1 MLFLKDCKMKNK
13 SKLLNI
19 FIFSIIFIGFNT
31 FTQNI
36 FAEIDEKEEKSSKEK
51 VDDEAPKKPK
61 GMPGKKKE
69 YKTVEEFLEDGEFA
83 SMDGFMNILH
93 ETEED
98 KYYLVLNEDQLNKEF
113 IYFTYILNG
122 PSDAGPSGGDMGEAF
137 ILEFRKFKEDIG
149 LYKKNTKFIYDD
161 SNKISQSKLTN
172 IIEAFVGRFSVVV
185 SEETKYLI
193 SIDNMFLT
201 EMLVSITPNIPK
213 EYIEYYNLILGR
225 PDKTKTFIDEVK
237 NYEKNT
243 SFKVRYGFYNPK
255 PKSGGSIDAVTDKR
269 YTFVDGL
276 HLFVEMPDDNF
287 EPRVAD
293 QRIGYF
299 SEKVTDLSTYE
310 SNNARDLMN
319 RWRLV
324 KKNPDADI
332 SEPVE
337 PLVYWVENSTPEE
350 IRPFV
355 VKGIEAWNQAFEK
368 AGFKNAIVAKIQ
380 PDDADWDAGDVRY
393 NVVRWAST
401 PDPRYSGYG
410 PSVANPRT
418 GEIIA
423 ADIVQEF
430 NAIKRGYTYRKLW
443 GYTKDNDPLEQWIIS
458 LTMHEV
464 GHTLGLRHNFKSSWI
479 FDAKEVHDV
488 SLTGKNHIGSVMDY
502 DPINLAPEGI
512 TQGNY
517 FPTGAGSY
525 DIWAIEFG
533 YTPNLSDEERKNLL
547 SKSTQL
553 QYIFGTD
560 GDAMSSPG
568 VNIDPRNLR
577 GDMSN
582 DPITY
587 TSDRI
592 KILDAKIAELP
603 DIFLL
608 DGETSSEFRSV
619 FYSLTSEKGRFL
631 DNVSRLIGGVYSN
644 RIVNDSEKGMTPFEA
659 VSYEDQKRAMNLIIE
674 KLLSND
680 AFVFDENLLKYLQSE
695 KRAAYSPRRKGNEDP
710 QLHDLVLSL
719 QGRAVAHI
727 LHPTVMMRLIDS
739 SQYGNT
745 YLPDEVLDD
754 LFDGIFVQREVPT
767 SFKMNLQSKYVD
779 SLISA
784 LNDDDYDEI
793 SKSAIYASLVSIES
807 FTRTPYGDSKTKV
820 HYKFL
825 NWKISKALED

>member
-1 MLFLKDCKMKNK
+1 MKNK
-13 SKLLNI
+13 SKLFNI
-19 FIFSIIFIGFNT
+19 FLSLIFFIGLNSYSI
-31 FTQNI
+31 NI
-36 FAEIDEKEEKSSKEK
+36 FAEDDGKAPSSEEVTDDASS
-51 VDDEAPKKPK
+51 KKPK

-69 YKTVEEFLEDGEFA
+69 YKTIDEFLEDGEYI
-83 SMDGFMNILH
+83 SIDGFMNVLH
-93 ETEED
+93 ETEKD

-149 LYKKNTKFIYDD
+149 IYKKNTKFKYDD

-172 IIEAFVGRFSVVV
+172 IIEAFLGRFSVVV
-185 SEETKYLI
+185 NEDSKYLI
-193 SIDNMFLT
+193 NIDKMFLS
-201 EMLVSITPNIPK
+201 EMLVAITPNIPK
-213 EYIEYYNLILGR
+213 EYMEYYNLILGR
-225 PDKTKTFIDEVK
+225 PDKSKTFIDEVK

-243 SFKVRYGFYNPK
+243 SFKVRYGFFNPK
-255 PKSGGSIDAVTDKR
+255 PKSGGSIDAITDKR
-269 YTFVDGL
+269 YTYVDGL
-276 HLFVEMPDDNF
+276 HLFVEMPDDKF

-299 SEKVTDLSTYE
+299 SEKVTDLSTYD

-319 RWRLV
+319 RWRLI
-324 KKNPDADI
+324 KKDPDAEL
-332 SEPVE
+332 SEPEE

-355 VKGIEAWNQAFEK
+355 VKGIEAWNKAFEK

-380 PDDADWDAGDVRY
+380 PDDAEWDAGDVRY

-443 GYTKDNDPLEQWIIS
+443 GYTPENDPLEQWIVS

-479 FDAKEVHDV
+479 YDAKEVHDV
-488 SLTGKNHIGSVMDY
+488 SITGDNHIGSVMDY
-502 DPINLAPEGI
+502 DPINLAPEGL
-512 TQGNY
+512 TQGNF
-517 FPTGAGSY
+517 FPTGPGSY

-533 YTPNLSDEERKNLL
+533 YTPSFTDEERENLL
-547 SKSTQL
+547 SKSTQPE
-553 QYIFGTD
+553 YIFGTD

-568 VNIDPRNLR
+568 INIDPRNYR

-592 KILDAKIAELP
+592 KTLDAKIAELP
-603 DIFLL
+603 DIFLV
-608 DGETSSEFRSV
+608 DGETSTEFRSV

-631 DNVSRLIGGVYSN
+631 DGVSRLIGGVYSN
-644 RIVNDSEKGMTPFEA
+644 RIVNDSNKDITPFEA
-659 VSYEDQKRAMNLIIE
+659 VSYEDQKRAMNLIKE

-680 AFVFDENLLKYLQSE
+680 AFSFDENLLKYLQSE
-695 KRAAYSPRRKGNEDP
+695 KRAAYSSGRRVNEDP
-710 QLHDLVLSL
+710 KLHDLVLSM
-719 QGRAVAHI
+719 QGRTLSHI
-727 LHPTVMMRLIDS
+727 LHPVVMMRLVDS

-745 YLPDEVLDD
+745 YMPDEVLKD
-754 LFDGIFVQREVPT
+754 LFDGIFVQREIPT
-767 SFKMNLQSKYVD
+767 TFKMNLQSKYVD

-784 LNDDDYDEI
+784 LDDNDYDEI
-793 SKSAIYASLVSIES
+793 SKAAIYASLVDIKN
-807 FTRTPYGDSKTKV
+807 FTRSQYGDSKTKV
-820 HYKFL
+820 HYNFL
-825 NWKISKALED
+825 NWKVSKALDD

>member
-1 MLFLKDCKMKNK
+1 MKNK

-149 LYKKNTKFIYDD
+149 LYKKNTKFVYDD

-324 KKNPDADI
+324 KKNPDAEI

-464 GHTLGLRHNFKSSWI
+464 GHTRGLRHNFKSSWI

-592 KILDAKIAELP
+592 KILEAKIAELP

-695 KRAAYSPRRKGNEDP
+695 KRAAYSPRRRGNEDP

-727 LHPTVMMRLIDS
+727 LHPTVMMRLLDS

-754 LFDGIFVQREVPT
+754 LFYGIFVQREVPT

-779 SLISA
+779 SLIGA

-807 FTRTPYGDSKTKV
+807 FTRTPYGNSKTKV

>member
-1 MLFLKDCKMKNK
+1 MKEK
-13 SKLLNI
+13 SKFLNI
-19 FIFSIIFIGFNT
+19 FIFSSIFIS
-31 FTQNI
+31 
-36 FAEIDEKEEKSSKEK
+36 FAFSPVNLAAQDADAGKTSSEEK
-51 VDDEAPKKPK
+51 VDEDAPKKPK
-61 GMPGKKKE
+61 GVPGKKKE
-69 YKTVEEFLEDGEFA
+69 YKTINEFLEDGEYV
-83 SMDGFMNILH
+83 SMEGFMNILH
-93 ETEED
+93 ETEKD
-98 KYYLVLNEDQLNKEF
+98 KYYMVLNEDQLNKEF

-137 ILEFRKFKEDIG
+137 IMEFRKFKEDIG
-149 LYKKNTKFIYDD
+149 IYKKNTKFIYDE
-161 SNKISQSKLTN
+161 SNKISQSNLTN
-172 IIEAFVGRFSVVV
+172 IIEAFLGRFSVVV
-185 SEETKYLI
+185 KEDSQYLI
-193 SIDNMFLT
+193 NIDKMFLS
-201 EMLVSITPNIPK
+201 EMLVAITPNIPK

-225 PDKTKTFIDEVK
+225 PDKSKTFIDEVK
-237 NYEKNT
+237 SYEKNT
-243 SFKVRYGFYNPK
+243 SFRVRYGFYNPK

-269 YTFVDGL
+269 YTYVDGL
-276 HLFVEMPDDNF
+276 HLFVEMPDDKF

-299 SEKVTDLSTYE
+299 SEKVTDLSTYDT
-310 SNNARDLMN
+310 NTARDLMN
-319 RWRLV
+319 RWRLI
-324 KKNPDADI
+324 KKDPEAEL
-332 SEPVE
+332 SEPEE
-337 PLVYWVENSTPEE
+337 PIVYWVENSTPEE

-355 VKGIEAWNQAFEK
+355 VKGIESWNKAFEK
-368 AGFKNAIVAKIQ
+368 AGFKNAVVAKIQ
-380 PDDADWDAGDVRY
+380 PDDAEWDAGDVRY

-443 GYTKDNDPLEQWIIS
+443 GYTEDNDPLEQWIIS

-479 FDAKEVHDV
+479 YDAKEVHNV
-488 SLTGKNHIGSVMDY
+488 SITGDNHIGSVMDY
-502 DPINLAPEGI
+502 DPINLAPEGV

-517 FPTGAGSY
+517 FPSGPGSY
-525 DIWAIEFG
+525 DMWAIEFG
-533 YTPNLSDEERKNLL
+533 YTPSLSDEERENLL
-547 SKSTQL
+547 SRSSEPE
-553 QYIFGTD
+553 YIFGTD

-592 KILDAKIAELP
+592 KTLDAKIAELP
-603 DIFLL
+603 DIYLV
-608 DGETSSEFRSV
+608 DGKTSTEFRSV

-644 RIVNDSEKGMTPFEA
+644 RVVNDSNKDITPFEA
-659 VSYEDQKRAMNLIIE
+659 VSYEDQKRAMNLIKE
-674 KLLSND
+674 KLLSNNS
-680 AFVFDENLLKYLQSE
+680 FSFDENLLKYLQSE
-695 KRAAYSPRRKGNEDP
+695 KRAAYSSGRRGNEDP

-719 QGRAVAHI
+719 QGRTISHI
-727 LHPTVMMRLIDS
+727 LHPTVMMRLVDS

-745 YLPDEVLDD
+745 YMPDEVLSD
-754 LFDGIFVQREVPT
+754 LFDGIFVQREVPNT
-767 SFKMNLQSKYVD
+767 FKMNLQSKYVD

-784 LNDDDYDEI
+784 LSDDDYDEI
-793 SKSAIYASLVSIES
+793 SKAAIYSSLVNIRN
-807 FTRTPYGDSKTKV
+807 FTKALYGDSKIKV
-820 HYKFL
+820 HYRFL
-825 NWKISKALED
+825 NWKISKALDD

>member
-1 MLFLKDCKMKNK
+1 MKNK

-19 FIFSIIFIGFNT
+19 FIFSIIFIGLNS
-31 FTQNI
+31 FTINI
-36 FAEIDEKEEKSSKEK
+36 FAEDEDKENASEEKS
-51 VDDEAPKKPK
+51 DDVATKKPK
-61 GMPGKKKE
+61 GMSGKKKE
-69 YKTVEEFLEDGEFA
+69 YKTIEEFIDDGEYA
-83 SMDGFMNILH
+83 SIDGFMNILH
-93 ETEED
+93 ETDKD

-149 LYKKNTKFIYDD
+149 IYKKNTKFIYDD

-172 IIEAFVGRFSVVV
+172 IIEAFLGRFSVVV
-185 SEETKYLI
+185 NEDSKYLI
-193 SIDNMFLT
+193 NIDKMFLS
-201 EMLVSITPNIPK
+201 EMLVAITPNIPK
-213 EYIEYYNLILGR
+213 EYMEYYNLILGR
-225 PDKTKTFIDEVK
+225 PDKSKTFIDEVK

-255 PKSGGSIDAVTDKR
+255 PKSGSSIDAVTDKR

-276 HLFVEMPDDNF
+276 HLFVEMPDDKF

-299 SEKVTDLSTYE
+299 SEKVTDLSTYD

-319 RWRLV
+319 RWRLI
-324 KKNPDADI
+324 KKNPEAEL
-332 SEPVE
+332 SEPEE

-355 VKGIEAWNQAFEK
+355 VKGIEAWNKAFEK
-368 AGFKNAIVAKIQ
+368 AGFKNAIIAKIQ

-443 GYTKDNDPLEQWIIS
+443 GYTEENDPLEQWIVS

-479 FDAKEVHDV
+479 YDAKEVHDV
-488 SLTGKNHIGSVMDY
+488 SVTGDNHIGSVMDY

-512 TQGNY
+512 TQGNF
-517 FPTGAGSY
+517 FPTGPGFY

-533 YTPNLSDEERKNLL
+533 YTPSFTDEERENLL
-547 SKSTQL
+547 SKSSQPE
-553 QYIFGTD
+553 YIFGTD

-568 VNIDPRNLR
+568 VNIDPRNYR

-587 TSDRI
+587 TLDRI
-592 KILDAKIAELP
+592 KTLDAKIAELP
-603 DIFLL
+603 DIFLIN
-608 DGETSSEFRSV
+608 GETSSEFRSI

-631 DNVSRLIGGVYSN
+631 DGVSRLIGGVYSN
-644 RIVNDSEKGMTPFEA
+644 RIVNDSNKDITPFEA
-659 VSYEDQKRAMNLIIE
+659 VSYEDQKRAMSLIKE
-674 KLLSND
+674 ELLSNN
-680 AFVFDENLLKYLQSE
+680 AFSFDENLLKYLQSE
-695 KRAAYSPRRKGNEDP
+695 KRAAYSPGRRGNEDP

-719 QGRAVAHI
+719 QGRTIAHI
-727 LHPTVMMRLIDS
+727 LHPTVMMRLVDS

-745 YLPDEVLDD
+745 YMPDEVLSD

-767 SFKMNLQSKYVD
+767 TFKMNLQSKYVD

-784 LNDDDYDEI
+784 LIDDDYDEI
-793 SKSAIYASLVSIES
+793 SKSAIYASLVDIRN
-807 FTRTPYGDSKTKV
+807 FTKIPYGDSKTKV

-825 NWKISKALED
+825 NWKASKALDD

>member
-1 MLFLKDCKMKNK
+1 MKNK
-13 SKLLNI
+13 SKLFNI
-19 FIFSIIFIGFNT
+19 FLSLIFFIGLNSYSI
-31 FTQNI
+31 NI
-36 FAEIDEKEEKSSKEK
+36 FAEDDGKAPSSEE
-51 VDDEAPKKPK
+51 VTDDASPKKPK

-69 YKTVEEFLEDGEFA
+69 YKTIDEFLEDGEYI
-83 SMDGFMNILH
+83 SIDGFMNVLH
-93 ETEED
+93 ETEKD

-149 LYKKNTKFIYDD
+149 IYKKNTKFKYDD

-172 IIEAFVGRFSVVV
+172 IIEAFLGRFSVVV
-185 SEETKYLI
+185 NEDSKYLI
-193 SIDNMFLT
+193 NIDKMFLS
-201 EMLVSITPNIPK
+201 EMLVAITPNIPK
-213 EYIEYYNLILGR
+213 EYMEYYNLILGR
-225 PDKTKTFIDEVK
+225 PDKSKTFIDEVK

-243 SFKVRYGFYNPK
+243 SFKVRYGFFNPK
-255 PKSGGSIDAVTDKR
+255 PKSGGSIDAITDKR
-269 YTFVDGL
+269 YTYVDGL
-276 HLFVEMPDDNF
+276 HLFVEMPDDKF

-299 SEKVTDLSTYE
+299 SEKVTDLSTYD

-319 RWRLV
+319 RWRLI
-324 KKNPDADI
+324 KKDPDAEL
-332 SEPVE
+332 SEPEE

-355 VKGIEAWNQAFEK
+355 VKGIEAWNKAFEK

-380 PDDADWDAGDVRY
+380 PDDAEWDAGDVRY

-443 GYTKDNDPLEQWIIS
+443 GYTPENDPLEQWIVS

-479 FDAKEVHDV
+479 YDAKEVHDV
-488 SLTGKNHIGSVMDY
+488 SITGDNHIGSVMDY
-502 DPINLAPEGI
+502 DPINLAPEGL
-512 TQGNY
+512 TQGNF
-517 FPTGAGSY
+517 FPTGPGSY

-533 YTPNLSDEERKNLL
+533 YTPSFTDEERENLL
-547 SKSTQL
+547 SKSTQPE
-553 QYIFGTD
+553 YIFGTD

-568 VNIDPRNLR
+568 INIDPRNYR

-592 KILDAKIAELP
+592 KTLDAKIAELP
-603 DIFLL
+603 DIFLV
-608 DGETSSEFRSV
+608 DGETSTEFRSV

-631 DNVSRLIGGVYSN
+631 DGVSRLIGGVYSN
-644 RIVNDSEKGMTPFEA
+644 RIVNDSNKDITPFEA
-659 VSYEDQKRAMNLIIE
+659 VSYEDQKRAMNLIKE

-680 AFVFDENLLKYLQSE
+680 AFSFDENLLKYLQSE
-695 KRAAYSPRRKGNEDP
+695 KRAAYSSGRRVNEDP
-710 QLHDLVLSL
+710 KLHDLVLSM
-719 QGRAVAHI
+719 QGRTLSHI
-727 LHPTVMMRLIDS
+727 LHPVVMMRLVDS

-745 YLPDEVLDD
+745 YMPDEVLKD
-754 LFDGIFVQREVPT
+754 LFDGIFVQREIPT
-767 SFKMNLQSKYVD
+767 TFKMNLQSKYVD

-784 LNDDDYDEI
+784 LDDNDYDEI
-793 SKSAIYASLVSIES
+793 SKAAIYASLVDIKN
-807 FTRTPYGDSKTKV
+807 FTRSQYGDSKTKV
-820 HYKFL
+820 HYNFL
-825 NWKISKALED
+825 NWKVSKALDD

>member
-1 MLFLKDCKMKNK
+1 MKNK
-13 SKLLNI
+13 SKLFNI
-19 FIFSIIFIGFNT
+19 FLSLIFFIGLNSYSI
-31 FTQNI
+31 NI
-36 FAEIDEKEEKSSKEK
+36 FAEDDGKAPSSEE
-51 VDDEAPKKPK
+51 VTDDASPKKPK

-69 YKTVEEFLEDGEFA
+69 YKTIDEFLEDGEYI
-83 SMDGFMNILH
+83 SIDGFMNVLR
-93 ETEED
+93 ETEKD

-149 LYKKNTKFIYDD
+149 IYKKNTKFKYDD

-172 IIEAFVGRFSVVV
+172 IIEAFLGRFSVVV
-185 SEETKYLI
+185 NEDSKYLI
-193 SIDNMFLT
+193 NIDKMFLS
-201 EMLVSITPNIPK
+201 EMLVAITPNIPK
-213 EYIEYYNLILGR
+213 EYMEYYNLILGR
-225 PDKTKTFIDEVK
+225 PDKSKTFIDEVK

-243 SFKVRYGFYNPK
+243 SFKVRYGFFNPK
-255 PKSGGSIDAVTDKR
+255 PKSGGSIDAITDKR
-269 YTFVDGL
+269 YTYVDSL
-276 HLFVEMPDDNF
+276 HLFVEMPDDKF

-299 SEKVTDLSTYE
+299 SEKVTDLSTYD

-319 RWRLV
+319 RWRLI
-324 KKNPDADI
+324 KKDPDAEL
-332 SEPVE
+332 SEPEE

-355 VKGIEAWNQAFEK
+355 VKGIEAWNKAFEK

-380 PDDADWDAGDVRY
+380 PDDAEWDAGDVRY

-443 GYTKDNDPLEQWIIS
+443 GYTPENDPLEQWIVS

-479 FDAKEVHDV
+479 YDAKEVHDV
-488 SLTGKNHIGSVMDY
+488 SITGDNHIGSVMDY
-502 DPINLAPEGI
+502 DPINLAPEGL
-512 TQGNY
+512 TQGNF
-517 FPTGAGSY
+517 FPTGPGSY

-533 YTPNLSDEERKNLL
+533 YTPSFTDEERENLL
-547 SKSTQL
+547 SKSTQPE
-553 QYIFGTD
+553 YIFGTD

-568 VNIDPRNLR
+568 INIDPRNYR

-592 KILDAKIAELP
+592 KTLDAKIAELP
-603 DIFLL
+603 DIFLI
-608 DGETSSEFRSV
+608 DGETSTEFRSV

-631 DNVSRLIGGVYSN
+631 DGVSRLIGGVYSN
-644 RIVNDSEKGMTPFEA
+644 RIVNDSNKDITPFEA
-659 VSYEDQKRAMNLIIE
+659 VSYEDQKRAMNLIKE

-680 AFVFDENLLKYLQSE
+680 AFSFDENLLKYLQSE
-695 KRAAYSPRRKGNEDP
+695 KRAAYSSGRRVNEDP
-710 QLHDLVLSL
+710 KLHDLVLSM
-719 QGRAVAHI
+719 QGRTLSHI
-727 LHPTVMMRLIDS
+727 LHPVVMMRLVDS

-745 YLPDEVLDD
+745 YMPDEVLKD
-754 LFDGIFVQREVPT
+754 LFDGIFVQREIPT
-767 SFKMNLQSKYVD
+767 TFKMNLQSKYVD

-784 LNDDDYDEI
+784 LDDDDYDEI
-793 SKSAIYASLVSIES
+793 SKAAIYASLVDIKN
-807 FTRTPYGDSKTKV
+807 FTRSQYGDSKTKV
-820 HYKFL
+820 HYNFL
-825 NWKISKALED
+825 YWKVSKALDD

>member
-1 MLFLKDCKMKNK
+1 MKNK
-13 SKLLNI
+13 SKLFNI
-19 FIFSIIFIGFNT
+19 FLSLIFFIGLNSYSI
-31 FTQNI
+31 NI
-36 FAEIDEKEEKSSKEK
+36 FAEDDGKAPSSEE
-51 VDDEAPKKPK
+51 VTDDASPKKPK

-69 YKTVEEFLEDGEFA
+69 YKTIDEFLEDGEYI
-83 SMDGFMNILH
+83 SIDGFMNVLH
-93 ETEED
+93 ETEKD

-149 LYKKNTKFIYDD
+149 IYKKNTKFKYDD

-172 IIEAFVGRFSVVV
+172 IIEAFLGRFSVVV
-185 SEETKYLI
+185 NEDSKYLI
-193 SIDNMFLT
+193 NIDKMFLS
-201 EMLVSITPNIPK
+201 EMLVAITPNIPK
-213 EYIEYYNLILGR
+213 EYMEYYNLILGR
-225 PDKTKTFIDEVK
+225 PDKSKTFIDEVK

-243 SFKVRYGFYNPK
+243 SFKVRYGFFNPK
-255 PKSGGSIDAVTDKR
+255 PKSGGSIDAITDKR
-269 YTFVDGL
+269 YTYVDGL
-276 HLFVEMPDDNF
+276 HLFVEMPDDKF

-299 SEKVTDLSTYE
+299 SEKVTDLSTYD

-319 RWRLV
+319 RWRLI
-324 KKNPDADI
+324 KKDPDAEL
-332 SEPVE
+332 SEPEE

-355 VKGIEAWNQAFEK
+355 VKGIEAWNKAFEK

-380 PDDADWDAGDVRY
+380 PDDAEWDAGDVRY

-443 GYTKDNDPLEQWIIS
+443 GYTPGNDPLEQWIVS

-479 FDAKEVHDV
+479 YDAKEVHDV
-488 SLTGKNHIGSVMDY
+488 SITGDNHIGSVMDY
-502 DPINLAPEGI
+502 DPINLAPEGL
-512 TQGNY
+512 TQGNF
-517 FPTGAGSY
+517 FPTGPGSY
-525 DIWAIEFG
+525 DVWAIEFG
-533 YTPNLSDEERKNLL
+533 YTPSFTDEERENLL
-547 SKSTQL
+547 SKSTQPE
-553 QYIFGTD
+553 YIFGTD

-568 VNIDPRNLR
+568 INIDPRNYR

-592 KILDAKIAELP
+592 KTLDAKIAELP
-603 DIFLL
+603 DIFLV
-608 DGETSSEFRSV
+608 DGETSTEFRSV

-631 DNVSRLIGGVYSN
+631 DGVSRLIGGVYSN
-644 RIVNDSEKGMTPFEA
+644 RIVNDSNKDITPFEA
-659 VSYEDQKRAMNLIIE
+659 VSYEDQKRAMNLIKE

-680 AFVFDENLLKYLQSE
+680 AFSFDENLLKYLQSE
-695 KRAAYSPRRKGNEDP
+695 KRAAYSSGRRVNEDP
-710 QLHDLVLSL
+710 KLHDLVLSM
-719 QGRAVAHI
+719 QGRTLSHI
-727 LHPTVMMRLIDS
+727 LHPIVMMRLVDS

-745 YLPDEVLDD
+745 YMPDEVLKD
-754 LFDGIFVQREVPT
+754 LFDGIFVQREIPT
-767 SFKMNLQSKYVD
+767 TFKMNLQSKYVD

-784 LNDDDYDEI
+784 LDDDDYDEI
-793 SKSAIYASLVSIES
+793 SKAAIYASLVDIKN
-807 FTRTPYGDSKTKV
+807 FTRSQYGDSKTKV
-820 HYKFL
+820 HYNFL
-825 NWKISKALED
+825 NWKVSKALDD